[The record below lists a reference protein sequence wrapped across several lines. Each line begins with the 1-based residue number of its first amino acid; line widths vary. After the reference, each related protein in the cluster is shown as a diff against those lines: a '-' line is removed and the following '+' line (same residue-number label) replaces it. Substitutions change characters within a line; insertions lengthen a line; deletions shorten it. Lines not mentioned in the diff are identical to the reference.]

1 MALVSDLRIGIK
13 NNLAT
18 IAGLRTSDYQPDNP
32 QPPMA
37 IVLPQNI
44 QFDNTFQRGMV
55 TYTFSVIFVGHRV
68 SERSGQN
75 TLDSYV
81 SGTGANSIK
90 RAVESDKTLGGKAFD
105 VRVTDVRNYG
115 DITIGEGNYLS
126 AEFVVL
132 CYAD

>member
-1 MALVSDLRIGIK
+1 MASVSQLRIGLK

-18 IAGLRTSDYQPDNP
+18 IPGLRSFDYQPDNP

-37 IVLPQNI
+37 LVFPENI
-44 QFDNTFQRGMV
+44 SFDNTFQRGMN
-55 TYTFSVIFVGHRV
+55 TYTFSVVFIGHRV

-75 TLDSYV
+75 TLDSFV
-81 SGTGANSIK
+81 SGTGTNSIK
-90 RAVESDKTLGGKAFD
+90 RALESDKTLGGNAFD

-115 DITIGEGNYLS
+115 DITIGDGNYLS